1 MEQGWWWP
9 TSVSRGV
16 FRDLGSARGAISS
29 RLAHH
34 RHQIQ
39 GKICK
44 GTKKGR
50 RHNRAGHAGYWG
62 AAGASGREGWND
74 VMETNV
80 AGGVCSYIY
89 RADLEKSPQKIPQ
102 TAFLREK
109 KFQKEHKLKMQH
121 FARK

>member
-1 MEQGWWWP
+1 MQVEQGWWWP

-44 GTKKGR
+44 GTKKGGDIIGLGMLGIGVQQE
-50 RHNRAGHAGYWG
+50 RAGERDG
-62 AAGASGREGWND
+62 
-74 VMETNV
+74 M
-80 AGGVCSYIY
+80 
-89 RADLEKSPQKIPQ
+89 
-102 TAFLREK
+102 
-109 KFQKEHKLKMQH
+109 M
-121 FARK
+121 